1 MFTVLYAVRATT
13 EYKVHYQ
20 LIKHTF
26 FSHFLHTLA
35 SNENKTQIITVLLS
49 NSINIF
55 IKKKKIISDKISIH
69 TRMGAFS
76 MNFFSFASEKNK
88 NYTIKYI
95 TFFFT
100 KPYIS
105 ERLYIF

>member
-13 EYKVHYQ
+13 EYKVVY
-20 LIKHTF
+20 KTGTF

-55 IKKKKIISDKISIH
+55 IQQ
-69 TRMGAFS
+69 
-76 MNFFSFASEKNK
+76 K
-88 NYTIKYI
+88 NYQ
-95 TFFFT
+95 
-100 KPYIS
+100 
-105 ERLYIF
+105 

>member
-1 MFTVLYAVRATT
+1 MLYAVRATT
-13 EYKVHYQ
+13 EYKVYYQ
-20 LIKHTF
+20 LIKHTGTF

-55 IKKKKIISDKISIH
+55 IKKKIISDKTLIH

-88 NYTIKYI
+88 KLYHKVYNI
-95 TFFFT
+95 FFT
-100 KPYIS
+100 KPYIP